1 MNNKYKLKEG
11 ITSDF
16 LHDTKF
22 DVREWSE
29 ADKTLWQEAMFSL
42 GFSWG
47 GSTMVDYLDY
57 KAYFLEEDK
66 EITHIFDDV
75 DFFHEQKETE
85 LFWQDIF
92 EPITLEQTEQSQES
106 VSEPLQEELP
116 AEEHNWVKCDFSLTS
131 EALQAFEEGVE
142 FYTKR
147 RDGTFDPL
155 RDCEV
160 EIVLGHRGKYLYT
173 KETKPWWEVVS
184 SEKPCYV
191 ISNVGKIIKVER
203 FSEEVDKLLKTSMKT
218 FEPITEEKV
227 KDIVE
232 TMKEWK

>member
-16 LHDTKF
+16 LSNTKF

-42 GFSWG
+42 RFSWG
-47 GSTMVDYLDY
+47 GTSIIKYLDMGFY
-57 KAYFLEEDK
+57 YLGDFSCISQDRSDL
-66 EITHIFDDV
+66 
-75 DFFHEQKETE
+75 DFFHEQQETE

-116 AEEHNWVKCDFSLTS
+116 AEEYNWVKKEFTLAS
-131 EALQAFEEGVE
+131 EAMLAFESGIELFHLVDNNHCKCNTE
-142 FYTKR
+142 SSVFYAYR
-147 RDGTFDPL
+147 ND
-155 RDCEV
+155 
-160 EIVLGHRGKYLYT
+160 YLYI
-173 KETKPWWEVVS
+173 KEQLPWWEIVS
-184 SEKPCYV
+184 KEKPIYT
-191 ISNVGKIIKVER
+191 IIKDRYLVK
-203 FSEEVDKLLKTSMKT
+203 FTGAITEEASKRYTPL
-218 FEPITEEKV
+218 TEEKV

-232 TMKEWK
+232 TMEKWK